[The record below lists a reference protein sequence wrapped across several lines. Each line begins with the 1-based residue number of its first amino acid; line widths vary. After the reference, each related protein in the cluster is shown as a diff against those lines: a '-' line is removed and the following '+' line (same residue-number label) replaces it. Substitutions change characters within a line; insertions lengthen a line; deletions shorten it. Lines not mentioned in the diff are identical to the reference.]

1 MLVLNQ
7 TTFVTFAVSCFPS
20 MSRAVDV
27 SRSSYEACV
36 DGVCVCDS
44 MMLRA
49 LPKQWFGR
57 ALKLCA
63 FAVGCV
69 IAQASSAAELF
80 LGPYIG
86 AGGGQ
91 SFFDMNFAGQV
102 NSAYSGTG
110 FTVESANLTDDKD
123 GAWKLYG
130 GWRFHRYGA
139 IELGYLDFGSATT
152 QYDVGVPQGVA
163 RRDGRYR
170 LTGWETSLAGTLPVG
185 DRATVFAK
193 AGVLFSRLKY
203 SESGTNQFDEPTSFS
218 ATNNQSRFIWGLGG
232 SFEVWQ
238 ALSGR
243 LEWQRVEKVGETF
256 ALNESGNG
264 RFDHVDL
271 VTLSVQW
278 QFR

>member
-1 MLVLNQ
+1 M
-7 TTFVTFAVSCFPS
+7 
-20 MSRAVDV
+20 
-27 SRSSYEACV
+27 
-36 DGVCVCDS
+36 
-44 MMLRA
+44 
-49 LPKQWFGR
+49 
-57 ALKLCA
+57 
-63 FAVGCV
+63 
-69 IAQASSAAELF
+69 
-80 LGPYIG
+80 
-86 AGGGQ
+86 
-91 SFFDMNFAGQV
+91 
-102 NSAYSGTG
+102 
-110 FTVESANLTDDKD
+110 
-123 GAWKLYG
+123 
-130 GWRFHRYGA
+130 
-139 IELGYLDFGSATT
+139 
-152 QYDVGVPQGVA
+152 PQGVA

-185 DRATVFAK
+185 DRATAFAK

-218 ATNNQSRFIWGLGG
+218 ATGNQSRFTWGLGG

-256 ALNESGNG
+256 DLNESGNG